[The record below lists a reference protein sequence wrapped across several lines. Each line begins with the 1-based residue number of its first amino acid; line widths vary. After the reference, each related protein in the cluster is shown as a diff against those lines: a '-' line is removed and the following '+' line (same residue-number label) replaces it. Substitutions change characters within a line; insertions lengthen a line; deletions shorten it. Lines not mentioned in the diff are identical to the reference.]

1 MTLDRIDPPELP
13 RPSGFAHA
21 VAGTGRTVF
30 LAGQTAQD
38 AAGRI
43 IPGNIVA
50 QFERALAN
58 LLTALRAAGG
68 EPEQLA
74 ALTIYIVD
82 VDDYRAHA
90 AEIGAV
96 WRRLAGSQYP
106 ATAGVGVARL
116 WDPTALVELQGIAL
130 LPTGPG

>member
-43 IPGNIVA
+43 VPGNIVA

-68 EPEQLA
+68 EPGQLA
-74 ALTIYIVD
+74 ALTIYLVD

-90 AEIGAV
+90 AQIGAV